1 MNQKPVRNLRTAL
14 AGSRRGAKNER
25 RAVYYDA
32 FFADPE
38 AVEDDYRRLKRVE
51 G

>member
-1 MNQKPVRNLRTAL
+1 MRSVLRHL
-14 AGSRRGAKNER
+14 FNPLPRRQPWR
-25 RAVYYDA
+25 QRSRAVADP

-38 AVEDDYRRLKRVE
+38 AVEDDYRRMRRAPR

>member
-1 MNQKPVRNLRTAL
+1 MNEKSVKNLKTAL
-14 AGSRRGAKNER
+14 VRSRPGPGNKR
-25 RAVYYDA
+25 RALYYDA

-38 AVEDDYRRLKRVE
+38 AVEDDYRRLKRIE